1 MRIISIVQGEQSVIA
16 EPNVKISTLLGSCIA
31 VCLHDGVARIGGMN
45 HFLLG
50 EPGADQSVSPQ
61 DMQRYGIHAMELLI
75 NGMMRAGA
83 ARNRLRAHI
92 YGGATIIAG
101 LGDIGAKNAAFA
113 DRFMAT
119 EGIAIGHRDVCG
131 NQPRKVEFI
140 PWEGKVRAIK
150 VNEVPRAPA
159 RPVVL
164 PRTGEVE
171 LF

>member
-1 MRIISIVQGEQSVIA
+1 MRTVSIVQGEQSVVG
-16 EPNVKISTLLGSCIA
+16 EPDVMISTLLGSCIA
-31 VCLHDGVARIGGMN
+31 VCLHDSVARIGGMN

-50 EPGADQSVSPQ
+50 EPGADQCVSPQ

-83 ARNRLRAHI
+83 SRSRLRAHI
-92 YGGATIIAG
+92 YGGATIISG

-119 EGIAIGHRDVCG
+119 ESIAIGHRDVCG
-131 NQPRKVEFI
+131 THPRKVEFI
-140 PWEGKVRAIK
+140 PWEGRVRAIK
-150 VNEVPRAPA
+150 VKEAPRMPA
-159 RPVVL
+159 RAML
-164 PRTGEVE
+164 PRTGDVE